1 MKKKF
6 YYSPVTEDVFVSPM
20 GMLMESG
27 GSVIEAPGGSD
38 PTDPFHAPRKPF

>member
-6 YYSPVTEDVFVSPM
+6 YYSPVTEDVLVSPM

-27 GSVIEAPGGSD
+27 GADSPGGGDD
-38 PTDPFHAPRKPF
+38 PVDPWSGAPRKPF